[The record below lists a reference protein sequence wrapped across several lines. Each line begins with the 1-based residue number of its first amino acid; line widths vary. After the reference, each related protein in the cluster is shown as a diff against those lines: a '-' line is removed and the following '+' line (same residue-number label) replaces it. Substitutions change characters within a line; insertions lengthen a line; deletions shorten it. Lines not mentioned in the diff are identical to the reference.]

1 MFPRNIYCKNN
12 IYPPIFITKYLF
24 LPTIVVPTLKSY
36 TNHLASSYT
45 LRYLFPF
52 ELPYAQTQSVF

>member
-1 MFPRNIYCKNN
+1 MFPRNIY
-12 IYPPIFITKYLF
+12 PQIFITKYLF